1 MAKYRPYSRR
11 VLRQRLRAWLAAYA
25 KEISVAGLAAGLF
38 IAVEAAL
45 LLGLGTPGP
54 IQWFS
59 LGAISALLVA
69 TLVAGLGLGFLVSD
83 PVALHQIRGAWG
95 EENTRDQLKRAR
107 RKGHIWGWVDSVTL
121 AVGDVDHIVVTRHGG
136 LIAIDSKWRTRVD
149 PAGRDAMVREASD
162 SRRRAEGVVRTVL
175 SRERSGR
182 RADGKSL
189 RVRPAVVLWGSS
201 QSSLPDAATFADVEF
216 VRGRDLIRWLETL
229 DGDAVDQGPAEA
241 LLTSLEKY
249 RATAWVEQPA
259 ERADS

>member
-25 KEISVAGLAAGLF
+25 KEVALAFLAAGLF
-38 IAVEAAL
+38 IAVEAVL
-45 LLGLGTPGP
+45 LLRVGTPGP
-54 IQWFS
+54 LQWFF
-59 LGAISALLVA
+59 LGSIS
-69 TLVAGLGLGFLVSD
+69 TLVVGALIAGLGLGFLVSD
-83 PVALHQIRGAWG
+83 PVALHQLRGAWG

-121 AVGDVDHIVVTRHGG
+121 AVGDIDHIVVTRHGG

-149 PAGRDAMVREASD
+149 TAGRDAMVKEASD

-216 VRGRDLIRWLETL
+216 VRGRDLVRWLETL
-229 DGDAVDQGPAEA
+229 DGDAIEQGPAEV

-249 RATAWVEQPA
+249 RAAAWVDRPG
-259 ERADS
+259 D